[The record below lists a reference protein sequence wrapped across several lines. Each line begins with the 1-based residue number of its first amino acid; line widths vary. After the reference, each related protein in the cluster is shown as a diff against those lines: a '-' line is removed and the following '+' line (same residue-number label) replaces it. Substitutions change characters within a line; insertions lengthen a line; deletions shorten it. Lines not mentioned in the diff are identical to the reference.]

1 MITQYEIPYL
11 LKAELPAISGN
22 EYPARINMDIY
33 KSVQYFS
40 DFTRH
45 AVQDHNFNLARKCF
59 TLAEKLYRQGDNIV
73 RNTIENTFVF
83 AFTSFMPNDRVEKL
97 ILKSIIPAS
106 LYTVYIKQVTGSG
119 C

>member
-22 EYPARINMDIY
+22 DYPARINMDMY

-59 TLAEKLYRQGDNIV
+59 ALAEKLYRQGDNLV